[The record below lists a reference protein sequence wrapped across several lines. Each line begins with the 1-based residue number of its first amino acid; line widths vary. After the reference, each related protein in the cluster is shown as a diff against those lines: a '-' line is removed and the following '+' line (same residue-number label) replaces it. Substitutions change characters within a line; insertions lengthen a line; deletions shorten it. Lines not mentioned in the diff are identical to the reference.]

1 MFSRQRLFWSRDPYD
16 LEGTQKRFVQAVADN
31 CAWHMGRCP
40 EYRAIARGL
49 GFSPKTLVETG
60 DLSAVPMV
68 PTLFFK
74 RHALFSMPKWRMG
87 MKVTSSGTSGRFSRV
102 GFDWGAIF
110 AEIPMVLKL
119 GWRHGLV
126 SPRPANY
133 VVLGYKPHRANSTG
147 VTRTMFG
154 LTFFAPPL
162 GRFYALRMEKG
173 RYVPDLDGAA
183 RALARFARSPFPTR
197 IVGFPSYLWFGLK
210 RMEELGVSLR
220 LRPGSQI
227 LLAGGW
233 KQHAAQQVDKSVL
246 YDLARKVLGVG
257 EEHIHE
263 LFGAVEHP
271 IFYNTCKHHHFH
283 VPIYARV
290 LIRDVRTL
298 EPLPMGQAGLVNLI
312 TPLNRATPVTSVVT
326 DDLGVLRPGEDCG
339 CGIRSPYLTILGRV
353 GMPEIQTCAAGAAE
367 LLGRGEG
374 FS

>member
-16 LEGTQKRFVQAVADN
+16 LEGTQAAFVKAAADN
-31 CAWHMGRCP
+31 CAWHIRRCP
-40 EYRAIARGL
+40 EYRAIAQGL
-49 GFSPKTLVETG
+49 GFSPEELRRTG
-60 DLSAVPMV
+60 DLSRIPML

-74 RHALFSMPKWRMG
+74 RRALFSMPQWRMA
-87 MKVTSSGTSGRFSRV
+87 MKVTSSGTSGKFSRV

-110 AEIPMVLKL
+110 AEIPMVLGL
-119 GWRHGLV
+119 GGRHGLIGL
-126 SPRPANY
+126 RPAHY
-133 VVLGYKPHRANSTG
+133 VVLGYKPHRENRTG

-162 GRFYALRMEKG
+162 SRFYALRREG
-173 RYVPDLDGAA
+173 GEYIPDLDGAA
-183 RALARFARSPFPTR
+183 RTLERLARSPFPTR

-210 RMEELGVSLR
+210 RMEELGLSLR
-220 LRPGSQI
+220 LRPGSRI

-233 KQHAAQQVDKSVL
+233 KQHAAQEVDKSSL
-246 YDLARKVLGVG
+246 YALADRVLGIP
-257 EEHIHE
+257 EKDIHE

-271 IFYNTCKHHHFH
+271 IFYNSCPNHRFH

-290 LIRDVRTL
+290 LIRDVHTL

-312 TPLNRATPVTSVVT
+312 TPLDRATPVTSVVT

-339 CGIRSPYLTILGRV
+339 CGIRAPYLTILGRV